1 MEGIPELTL
10 NTHVNELTVLC
21 ETIVDFKNL
30 KDNGFDFSET
40 LEHQELKGFF
50 ERLSAPVYSILGK
63 QFWMHPTAKKEIIT
77 SYVMNRKIGITEK
90 SIVDL
95 ISHNGK
101 GKRIHSAK
109 INAKRETTIAP
120 IIFKA
125 GTNVEDAKGPNAKD
139 LTNNLRLWFKII
151 LGCIHHRPNTNS
163 SNYGNT
169 RQKFML
175 FFLEKGLK
183 LTSPSILLKFMRD
196 SIRESRTGG
205 SSNKRKSKFIPN
217 GRIIS
222 DLLVENGLVDDLL
235 VGGLTDELVKD
246 VGKIFWGK
254 NINSIGLI
262 YNVVR
267 SYFIP
272 SKDDICG
279 MRILVDNFPIF
290 TKIVPPEI
298 LMDYLESCLKG
309 GIDPMID
316 PFNLPGTYPDV
327 YGKRKK
333 ESKEEGSSRPQKKK
347 KKVDVLLDED
357 EMPLSE
363 SHKEML
369 LNDTSGVVQ

>member
-1 MEGIPELTL
+1 MEGIHELTL
-10 NTHVNELTVLC
+10 NTHVNELTMLC
-21 ETIVDFKNL
+21 EMIVDFKNL

-50 ERLSAPVYSILGK
+50 ERLTAPVYPILGK
-63 QFWMHPTAKKEIIT
+63 QFWKHPTAEKEIIT
-77 SYVMNRKIGITEK
+77 SYVMNRKIVITEK

-101 GKRIHSAK
+101 RKRIHSAK
-109 INAKRETTIAP
+109 INAKRETTIAHV
-120 IIFKA
+120 ILKA
-125 GTNVEDAKGPNAKD
+125 GTNIEDAKGPSAKD
-139 LTNNLRLWFKII
+139 LTNNLRIWFKII

-163 SNYGNT
+163 SNYVNT

-175 FFLEKGLK
+175 FFLEKDLK
-183 LTSPSILLKFMRD
+183 LTSPSILFKFMRD

-222 DLLVENGLVDDLL
+222 DLLVENGLVDDLI

-254 NINSIGLI
+254 NLNIIGLI
-262 YNVVR
+262 YKVVR
-267 SYFIP
+267 PYFIP
-272 SKDDICG
+272 LKDDICR

-290 TKIVPPEI
+290 TKIDPPEI
-298 LMDYLESCLKG
+298 LMNYLESCLKD
-309 GIDPMID
+309 GIDSMVD
-316 PFNLPGTYPDV
+316 PFNLEDTYPDV

-363 SHKEML
+363 SHK
-369 LNDTSGVVQ
+369 